1 MRLEPTDQ
9 IKLEDQKLVITRQ
22 GQPQPMIFNRN
33 SEFIKEKLGFF
44 ERIHSWI
51 CSVLFSSSENYW
63 KKKNISIGSRSVPMY
78 ILENKLPHAF
88 LPDTHMAQKVLTK
101 PPADPGMR
109 HRVDTR
115 PKSPE
120 TEPLLG
126 ERPATPTSASSAS
139 TASSRPASPVTIK
152 KFEPTPAQLKQ
163 IVNANRLCEWIGE
176 LRKPECKVKINGL
189 DLSLE
194 PRGGVKHDLIDSSV
208 STRAYNLLACTFITL
223 QTISPSKWKP
233 SDSSKPSAL
242 NYDKYIDAC
251 NDTIAQLKA
260 KKSMSSDDE
269 INLGLINA
277 ALILA
282 KGFQQIKS
290 GSTKTD
296 KTFLGSQFNLNIL
309 ADYVIK
315 YDQFGSK
322 KLT

>member
-1 MRLEPTDQ
+1 MRLNPTDRIILDQ
-9 IKLEDQKLVITRQ
+9 NNITVTRGEQSGTCTASEKIIKSNRSWTEWFTTAWCAIT
-22 GQPQPMIFNRN
+22 GGDDCWKKRN
-33 SEFIKEKLGFF
+33 VEIIGANGPTTKTMYVF
-44 ERIHSWI
+44 ERNLNVSL
-51 CSVLFSSSENYW
+51 SPRRDE
-63 KKKNISIGSRSVPMY
+63 
-78 ILENKLPHAF
+78 
-88 LPDTHMAQKVLTK
+88 
-101 PPADPGMR
+101 
-109 HRVDTR
+109 
-115 PKSPE
+115 SPE
-120 TEPLLG
+120 LVPLLSNK
-126 ERPATPTSASSAS
+126 PVTPKTVSA
-139 TASSRPASPVTIK
+139 ASSRSISPVSVK

-176 LRKPECKVKINGL
+176 LRKTECKVKINGL

-208 STRAYNLLACTFITL
+208 STGAYNLLACTFITL
-223 QTISPSKWKP
+223 QAISPSKWKP
-233 SDSSKPSAL
+233 SDSSKPPAL